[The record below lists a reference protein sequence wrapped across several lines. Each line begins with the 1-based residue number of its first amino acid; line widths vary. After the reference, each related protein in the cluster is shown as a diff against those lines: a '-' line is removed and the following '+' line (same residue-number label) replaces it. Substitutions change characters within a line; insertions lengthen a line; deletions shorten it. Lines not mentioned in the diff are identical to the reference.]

1 MPLASVLM
9 DKLPWVGVSVRR
21 KEDERLLRG
30 SARFLDDLEDTE
42 MLHVAILR
50 CPYPHARIGRVDV
63 SPVRELPGVEGILT
77 SEAAIA
83 RTEPI
88 TVLRPFAGSARTPFH
103 AMAFPVA
110 RYEGEP
116 VVAVAASDRYVAED
130 AVERVEI
137 DWEPLPHVVDV
148 EAAVA
153 ADAPLLHVTAPRN
166 LLLEST
172 VRQGE
177 PEEQL
182 ARSDAV
188 VRGKVRINR
197 VSPLP
202 IETRGVVARYISG
215 TRVLEIASSTQTPHL
230 LRHQLAHA
238 LRMAESDIRIV
249 APDIGGAFG
258 LKIGLYP
265 EDIIVALLAIDT
277 GRPVKWLEDRVEF
290 FRSSIH
296 AREAV
301 HELTLGASRDGT
313 MTALDAHYTVDVG
326 AYNGPLGPPLLTNL
340 MLPGPYRLRHGV
352 IRRRV
357 ALTNKV
363 PMGAYRGYGQAESN
377 YVREVMMDR
386 LARRLGQDPATF
398 RRRNLLRPDE
408 LPWRNISGANYDS
421 GDYTRSLDLAL
432 SRIGYED
439 VREQQPQWWK
449 RGRHV
454 GVGMSCYVEFTGYPS
469 SAFLGR
475 SGATFGAYE
484 SVTIRMD
491 RAGRASLYTGVSTFG
506 QSTET
511 TFAQV
516 AASLLG
522 LDPDDMTIHRGD
534 SVATPYST
542 GGFASRTMI
551 AGAGAILKAATAIRD
566 KMLRIAAHMM
576 QAPIDALEV
585 AAGLVR
591 RRDDPST
598 HVTIRAIADA
608 AILGHPLPPGEDPGL
623 EATAYYDPPASAF
636 GYGAAAARV
645 EVEPRTGEF
654 TLDRYVLVHDCGT
667 QVNPMVVEG
676 QVQGGIAQ
684 GLGAALYEEI
694 VYDRETGQLV
704 NGTMVDYF
712 MPTAADLPRFELD
725 HLETPSPVTTFGI
738 KGVGEGGTIAPAA
751 AVTNAICDALSPI
764 GVELERLPITAESV
778 WRAVE
783 SAKQR
788 TSSRA

>member
-1 MPLASVLM
+1 M
-9 DKLPWVGVSVRR
+9 DKLPWVGISVRR
-21 KEDERLLRG
+21 REDERLLRG
-30 SARFLDDLEDTE
+30 SAQFLDDVEDTQ
-42 MLHVAILR
+42 MLHVAVLR
-50 CPYPHARIGRVDV
+50 CPYPHARIRHVDV
-63 SPVRELPGVEGILT
+63 TAAREVLGVEAVLT
-77 SEAAIA
+77 GEDVIA

-88 TVLRPFAGSARTPFH
+88 TVLRPFAGSARTAFY
-103 AMAFPVA
+103 AMACPVA

-130 AVERVEI
+130 AIERVHI

-148 EAAVA
+148 EAAL
-153 ADAPLLHVTAPRN
+153 ADGAPLLHASAPGN
-166 LLLEST
+166 VLVEST
-172 VRQGE
+172 VSQGT
-177 PEEQL
+177 PQEQL
-182 ARSDAV
+182 ACADVV
-188 VRGKVRINR
+188 VRGRFRINR

-202 IETRGVVARYISG
+202 IETRGIVARYLPDAG
-215 TRVLEIASSTQTPHL
+215 VLELASSTQTPHL

-238 LRMAESDIRIV
+238 LRMAESHLRVV

-265 EDIIVALLAIDT
+265 EDVIVALIAIDT
-277 GRPVKWLEDRVEF
+277 GRPVKWIEDRVEF

-301 HELTLGASRDGT
+301 HELEIGAARDGT
-313 MTALDAHYTVDVG
+313 MDVLRATYTVDVG

-352 IRRRV
+352 IRRCV

-377 YVREVMMDR
+377 YVREVMIDR
-386 LARRLGQDPATF
+386 VAWHLGQDPAAF
-398 RRRNLLRPDE
+398 RKQNLLQPEE
-408 LPWRNISGANYDS
+408 LPWRNISGATYDS
-421 GDYTRSLDLAL
+421 GSYARALDLAL
-432 SRIGYED
+432 SRIGYDE
-439 VREQQPQWWK
+439 VRARQREWWQ

-491 RAGRASLYTGVSTFG
+491 RAGRAALYTGVSTFG

-522 LDPDDMTIHRGD
+522 LDPEDVSIHRGD
-534 SVATPYST
+534 SRATPYSV

-551 AGAGAILKAATAIRD
+551 AGAGAIQKAATAIRD
-566 KMLRIAAHMM
+566 KMLRIGAHMLE
-576 QAPIDALEV
+576 APIDKLEI
-585 AAGLVR
+585 AGGLVCR
-591 RRDDPST
+591 RGDPST
-598 HVTIRAIADA
+598 HVTIRSIAEA
-608 AILGHPLPPGEDPGL
+608 AFLGHPLPPGEDPGL

-645 EVEPRTGEF
+645 DVEPRTGEF
-654 TLDRYVLVHDCGT
+654 TLERYVLVHDCGT

-694 VYDRETGQLV
+694 VYDHDTGQLV
-704 NGTMVDYF
+704 NGTMLDYLV
-712 MPTAADLPRFELD
+712 PTAADLPRFELD
-725 HLETPSPVTTFGI
+725 HLETPSPVTPFGI
-738 KGVGEGGTIAPAA
+738 KGVGEGGTIAAAA
-751 AVTNAICDALSPI
+751 AVTNAICDALAPF
-764 GVELERLPITAESV
+764 GVALERLPITAESV
-778 WRAVE
+778 WRALETAKRE
-783 SAKQR
+783 SD
-788 TSSRA
+788 RA

>member
-1 MPLASVLM
+1 V
-9 DKLPWVGVSVRR
+9 DKLPWLGVSVRR
-21 KEDERLLRG
+21 KEDNRLLRG
-30 SARFLDDLEDTE
+30 SARFLDDLEDAE
-42 MLHVAILR
+42 LLHVAIVR
-50 CPYPHARIGRVDV
+50 CPYPHARIRRVDV
-63 SPVRELPGVEGILT
+63 GAARALPGVEAILT
-77 SEAAIA
+77 SEIVAE

-88 TVLRPFAGSARTPFH
+88 TVLRPFAGAARTPFY

-116 VVAVAASDRYVAED
+116 VVGVAARDRYVAED
-130 AVERVEI
+130 AAERVEI
-137 DWEPLPHVVDV
+137 DWDPLPHVVDV
-148 EAAVA
+148 EAAL
-153 ADAPLLHVTAPRN
+153 ADGAPRLHESAPGN
-166 LLLEST
+166 LLVEST
-172 VRQGE
+172 AREGTPDAE
-177 PEEQL
+177 L
-182 ARSDAV
+182 ARSHLV
-188 VRGKVRINR
+188 VRGAVRINR

-202 IETRGVVARYISG
+202 IETRGVIARYLADSG
-215 TRVLEIASSTQTPHL
+215 VLEIAASTQTPHL

-238 LRMAESDIRIV
+238 LRMAESDIRVV

-265 EDIIVALLAIDT
+265 EDVIVALLSIDT

-296 AREAV
+296 AREARS
-301 HELTLGASRDGT
+301 ELALGASADGRL
-313 MTALDAHYTVDVG
+313 TALDASYTVDVG

-340 MLPGPYRLRHGV
+340 MLPGPYRLRHGA

-377 YVREVMMDR
+377 YVREVMIDR
-386 LARRLGQDPATF
+386 VARRLGEDPANF

-408 LPWRNISGANYDS
+408 LPWRNISGATYDS
-421 GDYTRSLDLAL
+421 GDYARSLDLAL
-432 SRIGYED
+432 SRIGYEEL
-439 VREQQPQWWK
+439 REQQSEWWR

-475 SGATFGAYE
+475 SGASFGAYE

-522 LDPDDMTIHRGD
+522 LDPDDITIHPGD
-534 SVATPYST
+534 SLATPYSV

-551 AGAGAILKAATAIRD
+551 AGAGAIERAAIAIRD
-566 KMLRIAAHMM
+566 KMLRIAAPML
-576 QAPIDALEV
+576 QAPADLLELTP
-585 AAGLVR
+585 GLVR
-591 RRDDPST
+591 RRDDPSS
-598 HVTIRAIADA
+598 HVAIRAIAQA
-608 AILGHPLPPGEDPGL
+608 AILGHPLPAGEAPGL

-676 QVQGGIAQ
+676 QVHGGIAQ

-694 VYDRETGQLV
+694 VYDGETGQLV
-704 NGTMVDYF
+704 NGTMLDYF
-712 MPTAADLPRFELD
+712 MPTAADLPPFELD

-751 AVTNAICDALSPI
+751 AVTNAICDALAPF
-764 GVELERLPITAESV
+764 GVELDRLPITAESV
-778 WRAVE
+778 WRALE
-783 SAKQR
+783 AAR
-788 TSSRA
+788 PRAPGRA